1 MSSAYYV
8 GRCCLALTA
17 VHCFGLNGVCRRIV
31 VAPDGATVAVIMS
44 SGIGE
49 SLCKSSTPQ
58 NETEET
64 FQKVESLRS

>member
-1 MSSAYYV
+1 M
-8 GRCCLALTA
+8 
-17 VHCFGLNGVCRRIV
+17 

-49 SLCKSSTPQ
+49 LLCKSSTPQ